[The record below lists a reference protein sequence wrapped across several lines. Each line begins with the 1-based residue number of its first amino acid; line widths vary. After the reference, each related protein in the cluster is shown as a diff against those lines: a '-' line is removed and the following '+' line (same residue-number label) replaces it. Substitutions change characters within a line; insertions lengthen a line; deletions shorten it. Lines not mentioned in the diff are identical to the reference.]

1 MFIKCFRFSSDCC
14 SHRNLPSKLPL
25 TYLSTKQTHT
35 HADLPHES
43 AGWNPTNAHR
53 CNRLSFTIDGSIVHG
68 PATYALGTHR
78 AENIMVL
85 QHPEG
90 IKTKTKVMLAVA
102 VPLPIMIS
110 LPFASWSDGST
121 SRIQAPC
128 TGSIFIGVTLA
139 SWARVNR
146 SEIGAVIERV
156 EGVRCISYAG
166 CSFTAQRQLE
176 YTARHTDQ
184 RSVWQFDRKKQQ
196 TAGDKP
202 VGHERITHHSERES
216 EKGRQWAVVY
226 NDLQ

>member
-1 MFIKCFRFSSDCC
+1 MKSFVFSSDWC
-14 SHRNLPSKLPL
+14 SHRNPKASSNIFINK
-25 TYLSTKQTHT
+25 TNTHT
-35 HADLPHES
+35 DLPHES
-43 AGWNPTNAHR
+43 AGWHPTNAHR

-90 IKTKTKVMLAVA
+90 IKTKVMLAVA
-102 VPLPIMIS
+102 VPLPIIIA
-110 LPFASWSDGST
+110 LPSASWSDGST
-121 SRIQAPC
+121 GRIQAPC

-146 SEIGAVIERV
+146 SEIGAKIERV
-156 EGVRCISYAG
+156 EGVRCIPYAG

-176 YTARHTDQ
+176 YTARHADQ
-184 RSVWQFDRKKQQ
+184 RATISVTVWSQKKEQ
-196 TAGDKP
+196 TADDKP

-226 NDLQ
+226 NNLQ